1 MWKAILKIIGGILA
15 GIIFGLLIAGLLL
28 VYIKG
33 MTWHEYFYG
42 KLFDSLMVAI
52 VTCVAFI
59 LAIVIL
65 VPLHEF
71 GHLVFGLMTGYK
83 FVSFRIFDRTL
94 VRIDDKF
101 KIKRFSV
108 GGTLGQCLMSPPEKP
123 LERIPTVWY
132 NFGGVAMN
140 LIALLLVLPVLFVAV
155 NPLVKVAAF
164 MFILADAL
172 LILMNGLP
180 LKISGTGNDGY
191 NMLHMRRNLV
201 SKRGFVE
208 ALRANALIQAGV
220 RPKDMPDEWFRLPDN
235 IDYSDQLQVGIP
247 MMVAS
252 RKIDEK
258 RYEEA
263 LQEFEN
269 LYTNKEKIIPLYV
282 KEIECEL
289 VFLRLIAGRTDDAK
303 LLLDKDLRKYIDIA
317 KSTMSSKQRVLCAIY
332 LYLDK
337 DPDKAQKIYEE
348 LNANKEEYLLR
359 GEVESDLAL
368 MEDMLHTYNSGGEP
382 K

>member
-303 LLLDKDLRKYIDIA
+303 LLLDKDLRKYLDIA